1 MIKIEIRKFRQ
12 EDKSFILNMMK
23 EFCTSDA
30 VYTNGS
36 DEIYNADFD
45 ECLNNLPYLEGYT
58 FCENENI
65 IGYAMIAKSFSTEF
79 GKRCI
84 WLEDLYLLEPYRGQG
99 IIPQFLNT

>member
-23 EFCTSDA
+23 EFYTSDA

-45 ECLNNLPYLEGYT
+45 ECLNNSPYLEGYT

-65 IGYAMIAKSFSTEF
+65 IGYAMIAKGFSTEF